1 MEIKI
6 NNEDY
11 KNLELEYSK
20 VKIRGIEYRV
30 EECNGKLNIVKIS
43 DGSECVMNLTM
54 TQHTN
59 SILIN

>member
-43 DGSECVMNLTM
+43 DVV
-54 TQHTN
+54 
-59 SILIN
+59 